1 MRKFF
6 ISLLVLAALIGAGFL
21 FFSQRIT
28 LSEKGA
34 TNLPAL
40 ADLPQV
46 FNETYSFTNDSD
58 GDGLSDAKEIIYGT
72 DPHNPD
78 TDGDGFL
85 DGKEVKAGFDP
96 LVPGKARLEDRKD
109 ASLSVQYFSYA
120 AKKTGNPDPAL
131 DSALIEEFLTQ
142 KGLLDITLPFVA
154 EHDIPFTNDD
164 PKKII
169 DYFSFTSKL
178 TLPTKGAPFL
188 ALAKDV
194 IQNQNFAPLK
204 EVLDSLESTRETIKK
219 TPVPSSLKD
228 LYTGYLGVWMT
239 LNDIFSS
246 LKKARQDPVAVYL
259 AQKRGAWIA
268 QEIKKIE
275 DRRASLLS
283 DFRLKSLQE
292 SDNTNAR

>member
-6 ISLLVLAALIGAGFL
+6 IFFIILVAFVGAGFL
-21 FFSQRIT
+21 FFSQGIT
-28 LSEKGA
+28 LSKKGA

-46 FNETYSFTNDSD
+46 FNKTYSFTN
-58 GDGLSDAKEIIYGT
+58 
-72 DPHNPD
+72 D

-109 ASLSVQYFSYA
+109 ASLSVQYFTYA
-120 AKKTGNPDPAL
+120 TKKTGNPDPAL
-131 DSALIEEFLTQ
+131 DSTLIEEFLSQ
-142 KGLLDITLPFVA
+142 KGLLDIALPFVA
-154 EHDIPFTNDD
+154 EHEIPFTNDD

-169 DYFSFTSKL
+169 AYFSFTSKL

-194 IQNQNFAPLK
+194 IQNQNLAPLK
-204 EVLDSLESTRETIKK
+204 EVLDSLESTSETIKK
-219 TPVPSSLKD
+219 TPVPSKLKD
-228 LYTGYLGVWMT
+228 LYTGYLGVWMS

-275 DRRASLLS
+275 DQRANLLS
-283 DFRLKSLQE
+283 DFRLKNLQE
-292 SDNTNAR
+292 SDNTKAR